1 MLCQWEDD
9 DSDDDSDD
17 DKDDDDDDANDDNN
31 CTAVLLPAESIADS
45 VFYLPAV

>member
-1 MLCQWEDD
+1 MLCQGEDD
-9 DSDDDSDD
+9 DSVD
-17 DKDDDDDDANDDNN
+17 DKDDDKDDDANDDNN